1 MFEIGTTLFLQLV
14 FATYKISK
22 DRAVGRSEILGREH
36 EIVSIQ
42 GLKFWGAQQC
52 CFSTKLPKSGGA
64 CAPPPA
70 PLVPTALNY
79 RNTPGSL
86 DQNYGFCFL

>member
-52 CFSTKLPKSGGA
+52 CFSTKLPKSGEGA
-64 CAPPPA
+64 CAPSASP
-70 PLVPTALNY
+70 VPTAL
-79 RNTPGSL
+79 GS
-86 DQNYGFCFL
+86 G